1 MAKTSHEEL
10 LARAGA
16 PAKEAVRLHEFYQ
29 GKIEMWPKAPVRS
42 SSDFAYWYTPGV
54 AEPCMEIAKDP
65 DRSYEL
71 TGRNNTIAIVTDGSR
86 VLGLGNIGPEAAMPV
101 MEGKA
106 LIYKH
111 LGGVDA
117 IPICLGT
124 QDLGRLIRAVRQ
136 LEPSFGGINL
146 EDIEHPKCFELL
158 DKLRQIMTIPVWH
171 DDQQGTAAVTL
182 AGMMNALR
190 VVDKSLPTARVAIL
204 GAGAASI
211 ACARFLIEAGF
222 DPERMVMTDSQGI
235 LHKRRTDLR
244 DRSRVAWELA
254 LMTNGENRRGGSGE
268 AMRGMDAVIA
278 YTRPG
283 PGIIQPEWVS
293 EMAPDPIV
301 FACANP
307 IPEIWPWEA
316 HDAGA
321 VVVATGRSDLENQVN
336 NSLGFPGIFRGA
348 LDVRATAIT
357 DEMAIAAAEELADY
371 AADPANGGL
380 SADHILPTMDDR
392 QVVPRVAAAVGLQA
406 IAQGVARRE
415 LSREQLMDLARQRI
429 ERAEVATATL
439 MESGIIKPMPDVPHP
454 AIGPF
459 DG

>member
-1 MAKTSHEEL
+1 MEKTTREEL
-10 LARAGA
+10 VARAGA

-42 SSDFAYWYTPGV
+42 VADFAYWYTPGV
-54 AEPCMEIAKDP
+54 AEPCLAIADDP

-158 DKLRQIMTIPVWH
+158 DKLRQIMAIPVWH

-182 AGMMNALR
+182 AGMVNALR
-190 VVDKSLPTARVAIL
+190 IVDKSLPTARVAIL

-244 DRSRVAWELA
+244 ERSRVAWELA
-254 LMTNGENRRGGSGE
+254 LMTNGENRRGGSAE

-283 PGIIQPEWVS
+283 PGIIQPEWVRG
-293 EMAPDPIV
+293 MAPDPIV

-307 IPEIWPWEA
+307 VPEIWPWEA

-321 VVVATGRSDLENQVN
+321 AVVATGRSDLENQVN

-357 DEMAIAAAEELADY
+357 DEMAIAASEELADY
-371 AADPANGGL
+371 AADPAHGGL
-380 SADHILPTMDDR
+380 RADHILPTMDDR
-392 QVVPRVAAAVGLQA
+392 EVVPRVAAAVGLQA

-415 LSREQLMDLARQRI
+415 LTREQLMDLARERI
-429 ERAEVATATL
+429 ERSGIATETL
-439 MESGIIKPMPDVPHP
+439 MERGIIKPMPDVPHP
-454 AIGPF
+454 AIGPY

>member
-1 MAKTSHEEL
+1 MTHTLHRYGSADRA
-10 LARAGA
+10 ARD
-16 PAKEAVRLHEFYQ
+16 Y
-29 GKIEMWPKAPVRS
+29 
-42 SSDFAYWYTPGV
+42 
-54 AEPCMEIAKDP
+54 
-65 DRSYEL
+65 
-71 TGRNNTIAIVTDGSR
+71 IV
-86 VLGLGNIGPEAAMPV
+86 LAMP
-101 MEGKA
+101 A
-106 LIYKH
+106 
-111 LGGVDA
+111 
-117 IPICLGT
+117 
-124 QDLGRLIRAVRQ
+124 
-136 LEPSFGGINL
+136 
-146 EDIEHPKCFELL
+146 
-158 DKLRQIMTIPVWH
+158 
-171 DDQQGTAAVTL
+171 
-182 AGMMNALR
+182 
-190 VVDKSLPTARVAIL
+190 
-204 GAGAASI
+204 
-211 ACARFLIEAGF
+211 AGF

-283 PGIIQPEWVS
+283 PGIIQPEWVR

-371 AADPANGGL
+371 AADPAHGGL

-392 QVVPRVAAAVGLQA
+392 EVVPRVAAAVGLQA

-415 LSREQLMDLARQRI
+415 LTREQLMDLARERI